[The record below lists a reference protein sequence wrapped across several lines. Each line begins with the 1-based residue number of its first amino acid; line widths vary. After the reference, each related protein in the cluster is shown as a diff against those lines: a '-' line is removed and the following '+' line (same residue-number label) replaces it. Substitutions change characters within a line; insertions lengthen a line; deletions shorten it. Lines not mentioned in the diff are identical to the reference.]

1 MIKFRSLR
9 KAGKCYFSFL
19 LLSVFFVSI
28 MFLISGCE
36 NNPSDVGLSF
46 IDPRDT
52 LNKKVFDSGSDTVLM
67 SSSTYLKYVNT
78 STSQNLFVGKYQS
91 YESRGLI
98 KFTNLPTGYDTF
110 SVVSSK
116 LRVRYN
122 TNYFKDSLGITSFNI
137 YKLNRYIDISTVAY
151 DSITSSDIGTSILG
165 AYSGTPVDTTLITIP
180 FDNQIVSD
188 WLKNA
193 SDTNVY
199 KNYGLIFLPNSNS
212 TTIKAFYST
221 AVITSGN
228 LGPYLMVVVSN
239 GTRTDTLNLNISRTA
254 YISDA
259 PASIIPNERILIQSG
274 VSYNGTMRFDISKL
288 PRNVIINEAYI
299 QFKCDPA
306 NSFYL
311 KNSQDKRIAFSMITD
326 TISHSSDNLF
336 YYANLIDSITYG
348 VRLNAIFQK
357 WNSGTAANYGLQLIN
372 IDYAT
377 GFNSLA
383 LYTPTASDP
392 SKRPYLRILYTL
404 PN

>member
-1 MIKFRSLR
+1 
-9 KAGKCYFSFL
+9 
-19 LLSVFFVSI
+19 
-28 MFLISGCE
+28 
-36 NNPSDVGLSF
+36 
-46 IDPRDT
+46 
-52 LNKKVFDSGSDTVLM
+52 
-67 SSSTYLKYVNT
+67 
-78 STSQNLFVGKYQS
+78 
-91 YESRGLI
+91 
-98 KFTNLPTGYDTF
+98 
-110 SVVSSK
+110 
-116 LRVRYN
+116 
-122 TNYFKDSLGITSFNI
+122 
-137 YKLNRYIDISTVAY
+137 
-151 DSITSSDIGTSILG
+151 
-165 AYSGTPVDTTLITIP
+165 
-180 FDNQIVSD
+180 
-188 WLKNA
+188 
-193 SDTNVY
+193 
-199 KNYGLIFLPNSNS
+199 
-212 TTIKAFYST
+212 
-221 AVITSGN
+221 
-228 LGPYLMVVVSN
+228 MVVVSN

-357 WNSGTAANYGLQLIN
+357 WNSGTADNFGLQLIN